1 MDYFPLFADLHDRPC
16 LIVGGGAVAS
26 RKVRQLQRAG
36 ARVTVNAPQL
46 TAELHK
52 LAEDGKITHA
62 AGDFDPALIQDHL
75 LIIAATDDRQTNH
88 AVAAAARTSQRLC
101 NVVDDGPACSFIV
114 PSVVDRSPLL
124 IAVSSGG
131 QAPMLARSLRQQ
143 IDAWLPTRVA
153 DLARWIARW
162 RKRVGQA
169 MPSFQDRV
177 QFWQQAL
184 DGAPAEQVLAGREA
198 AADALLESQLKGEIP
213 ASGEAW
219 LVGAGPGDP
228 ELITQRG
235 LSLLQRAD
243 AVLYDRL
250 VAPALLDHARRDAE
264 LVCVGKQGGGPAVKQ
279 ADINSELIK
288 RVRQGQRVCR
298 LKGGDPFI
306 FGRGGEELQ
315 SLVAARLPYQVVPG
329 ITAAAGCAAY
339 AGIPLTHRQLAAGVS
354 FVTGHRAEGAP
365 PTDFG
370 PLVRSGQTLVIYMG
384 GRRLEALCEELQANG
399 KSPETPAA
407 LIERGTTPTQRVTG
421 GTLADLATRVD
432 NVASPALL
440 IVGDVV
446 ALSESLQWF
455 IGDSTDIQ
463 VAI

>member
-26 RKVRQLQRAG
+26 RKVRQLRRAG
-36 ARVTVNAPQL
+36 ARVTVNAPEL
-46 TAELHK
+46 SAELQG
-52 LAEDGKITHA
+52 LAEAGEIAHA
-62 AGDFDPALIQDHL
+62 AGEFDPALINTHL
-75 LIIAATDDRQTNH
+75 LIIAATDNRQINH
-88 AVAAAARTSQRLC
+88 AVAAAARADQRLC

-143 IDAWLPTRVA
+143 IDAWLPTRA
-153 DLARWIARW
+153 ANLARWIARW

-177 QFWQQAL
+177 QFWQRAL

-198 AADALLESQLKGEIP
+198 AADALLEAQLKGHT
-213 ASGEAW
+213 ASRGEAW

-235 LSLLQRAD
+235 LTLLQRAD

-250 VAPALLDHARRDAE
+250 VEPALLNHARRDAE

-279 ADINSELIK
+279 ADINDELIT

-315 SLVAARLPYQVVPG
+315 SLVAAGLPYQVVPG

-339 AGIPLTHRQLAAGVS
+339 AGIPLTHRELAAGVS
-354 FVTGHRAEGAP
+354 FITGHRANGAP
-365 PTDFG
+365 ATDFR

-384 GRRLEALCEELQANG
+384 GRRLEALCEELQAHG
-399 KSPETPAA
+399 KSPATPAA
-407 LIERGTTPTQRVTG
+407 LIERGTTPAQCVTG
-421 GTLADLATRVD
+421 GTLADLATRVS

-455 IGDSTDIQ
+455 VGESADTR

>member
-1 MDYFPLFADLHDRPC
+1 MDYFPLFADLKNRPC

-26 RKVRQLQRAG
+26 RKLRQLRRAG
-36 ARVTVNAPQL
+36 ARVTVNAPEL
-46 TAELHK
+46 THELK
-52 LAEDGKITHA
+52 ELAETGEIAHA
-62 AGDFDPALIQDHL
+62 AGEFDPALVHKNL
-75 LIIAATDDRQTNH
+75 LIIAATDDRETNH
-88 AVAAAARTSQRLC
+88 AVAAAARAAQRLC

-143 IDAWLPTRVA
+143 IDGWLPARVTN
-153 DLARWIARW
+153 LARWISRW

-169 MPSFQDRV
+169 LPAFQDRV

-198 AADALLESQLKGEIP
+198 AADALLEAQLSGRS
-213 ASGEAW
+213 AARGEAW

-228 ELITQRG
+228 DLITQRG
-235 LSLLQRAD
+235 LTLLQRAD

-264 LVCVGKQGGGPAVKQ
+264 LICVGKQGGGPAVKQ
-279 ADINSELIK
+279 TDINKELIS
-288 RVRQGQRVCR
+288 RVQQGQRVCR

-315 SLVAARLPYQVVPG
+315 SLVDAGLPYQVVPG

-339 AGIPLTHRQLAAGVS
+339 AGIPLTHRELAAGVS
-354 FVTGHRAEGAP
+354 FVTGHRADGAP
-365 PTDFG
+365 ATDFE
-370 PLVRSGQTLVIYMG
+370 PLVRSGQTLAIYMG
-384 GRRLEALCEELQANG
+384 GRRLEALCKELQAHG
-399 KSPETPAA
+399 KSPDTPVA
-407 LIERGTTPTQRVTG
+407 LIERGTTPTQCVTG

-432 NVASPALL
+432 NVGSPALL

-446 ALSESLQWF
+446 ALSENLRWF
-455 IGDSTDIQ
+455 VSESADKL